1 MKVRF
6 LLNLAAVAGLL
17 VLAACALSPPMTA
30 EEQAA
35 LVSQHG
41 VLSHEE
47 LKAHL
52 IGHSI
57 KGMSQGMSQ
66 GRGKPWIEFN
76 DPNGTLRGKWMDDSN
91 TWVGR
96 WTITGPFYCWEYQDS
111 SKGCYLI
118 KLDGDKAIALDED
131 GSIAAD
137 YHPITIL
144 QGNPEGL

>member
-6 LLNLAAVAGLL
+6 LSGLAAVTGLL
-17 VLAACALSPPMTA
+17 VLAACASSPQMTT

-41 VLSHEE
+41 VLSHEA

-57 KGMSQGMSQ
+57 KGMSQGI
-66 GRGKPWIEFN
+66 GKTWIEFN
-76 DPNGTLRGKWMDDSN
+76 DPNGTLRGKWTDDSN

-96 WTITGPFYCWEYQDS
+96 WTISGPFYCWKIEDS
-111 SKGCYLI
+111 SSGCYLI
-118 KLDGDKAIALDED
+118 RLDGDEAVALDKD

-137 YHPITIL
+137 YHPVTIL

>member
-1 MKVRF
+1 MKVRY
-6 LLNLAAVAGLL
+6 LLSFAAVAGLL
-17 VLAACALSPPMTA
+17 VLAACALSPPLTA

-57 KGMSQGMSQ
+57 KGMSQGI
-66 GRGKPWIEFN
+66 GKTWIEFN
-76 DPNGTLRGKWMDDSN
+76 DPDGTLRGKWTDDSN

-96 WTITGPFYCWEYQDS
+96 WTITGPFYCWEYEGS
-111 SKGCYLI
+111 SSGCYLI
-118 KLDGDKAIALDED
+118 KLDGDKAVALDKD
-131 GSIAAD
+131 GSIATD
-137 YHPITIL
+137 YHPETIL

>member
-6 LLNLAAVAGLL
+6 LSSLAAVVGLL
-17 VLAACALSPPMTA
+17 ALAACASLPMSA
-30 EEQAA
+30 EDQAA

-52 IGHSI
+52 VGNSI
-57 KGMSQGMSQ
+57 KGTSKGID
-66 GRGKPWIEFN
+66 KAWIEFN
-76 DPNGTLRGKWMDDSN
+76 DPNGTLRGKWTDGSSD
-91 TWVGR
+91 WVGS
-96 WTITGPFYCWEYQDS
+96 WKITGPFYCWDYQDS
-111 SKGCYLI
+111 SNGCYLI
-118 KLDGDKAIALDED
+118 KLEGEKATALEKD

-137 YHPITIL
+137 YNPEAIL

>member
-6 LLNLAAVAGLL
+6 LLSLAAVAGLL
-17 VLAACALSPPMTA
+17 VLAACTLSPQNTA

-35 LVSQHG
+35 LVSQYG

-57 KGMSQGMSQ
+57 KGVSQGI
-66 GRGKPWIEFN
+66 GKAWIEFN
-76 DPNGTLRGKWMDDSN
+76 DPNGTLRGKWTDDSN
-91 TWVGR
+91 TWTGR
-96 WTITGPFYCWEYQDS
+96 WNITGPFYCWEYEKS
-111 SKGCYLI
+111 SDGCYLI
-118 KLDGDKAIALDED
+118 KLDGDKVIALNKD
-131 GSIAAD
+131 GTIATD
-137 YHPITIL
+137 YHPETIL